1 MMGVQALE
9 VVKSLLFVV
18 LAGCNDGHAGWP
30 FELGTGMAVM
40 TPQESGNLWVLARI
54 AGTSYIQSSN
64 GTQRLDQWSS
74 QWE

>member
-18 LAGCNDGHAGWP
+18 LAGCSDGHVGWP

-40 TPQESGNLWVLARI
+40 TPQFVGLGKSCGNIIHTIL
-54 AGTSYIQSSN
+54 
-64 GTQRLDQWSS
+64 
-74 QWE
+74 